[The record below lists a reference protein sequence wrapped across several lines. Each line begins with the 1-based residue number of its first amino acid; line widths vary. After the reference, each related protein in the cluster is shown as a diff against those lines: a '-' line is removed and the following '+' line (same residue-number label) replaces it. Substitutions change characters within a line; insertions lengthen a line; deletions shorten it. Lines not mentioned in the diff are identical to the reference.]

1 MGGTF
6 MSGHTKTEGCIVVS
20 ETNPPGVSSCRA
32 GRESAL
38 ISRNLLIGGRR
49 TSARLEPD
57 MWAALFD
64 IAKREGRSIHEICTM
79 IGERKPRPCS
89 LTAAIRVFITAYF
102 RAAATEEGHA
112 RAGHRLGRIVF
123 PESPAMPRRLALKN
137 GSSGVPWR

>member
-1 MGGTF
+1 MPERTGRAQDTVVMERDLPEGLAVR
-6 MSGHTKTEGCIVVS
+6 GHRG
-20 ETNPPGVSSCRA
+20 
-32 GRESAL
+32 SAL

-64 IAKREGRSIHEICTM
+64 IPRREGRSIHDICTL
-79 IGERKPRPCS
+79 IGERKPRTCS

-112 RAGHRLGRIVF
+112 RAGHGFGKIVF
-123 PESPAMPRRLALKN
+123 PDPQVMPRRLALKN